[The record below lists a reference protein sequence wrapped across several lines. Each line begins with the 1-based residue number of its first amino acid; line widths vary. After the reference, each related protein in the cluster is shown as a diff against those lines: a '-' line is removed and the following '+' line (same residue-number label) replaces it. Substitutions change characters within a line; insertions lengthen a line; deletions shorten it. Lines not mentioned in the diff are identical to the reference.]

1 MERIA
6 WLAEFLD
13 VEEEFW
19 NTRFSIVSTQ
29 DLKERNAALATFRE
43 MKETIDA
50 WVRVGES
57 LVDDS
62 LIRAEQRPQI
72 LKARNEFRRTKRLQY
87 QIDFVITELEDL
99 AGPGISL
106 LTKVL
111 DAAVA
116 IWRAEL
122 YLVEDTASFEG
133 KKVSTFRAITF
144 GKLVMLALIL
154 VAGWLALKFLSRMLR
169 MVATRFLGRSHASVN
184 TIVRWLLL
192 SSVVRWPSESA
203 LVPRHW
209 SRISSAVSFSYLSAP
224 LKWVI

>member
-1 MERIA
+1 MLKFNPFTR
-6 WLAEFLD
+6 WSLAD
-13 VEEEFW
+13 VPHVETGSSVLSPFRLAVVLCVLMAACHQATGAT
-19 NTRFSIVSTQ
+19 NDSFSDKAAIEQ
-29 DLKERNAALATFRE
+29 RLQKERNATLATFRE

-72 LKARNEFRRTKRLQY
+72 LQARNEFRRTKRLQY
-87 QIDFVITELEDL
+87 QIYFVITELEDL

-144 GKLVMLALIL
+144 GKLVMLALI
-154 VAGWLALKFLSRMLR
+154 
-169 MVATRFLGRSHASVN
+169 
-184 TIVRWLLL
+184 
-192 SSVVRWPSESA
+192 
-203 LVPRHW
+203 
-209 SRISSAVSFSYLSAP
+209 
-224 LKWVI
+224 